1 MLPRPP
7 GDASS
12 SGLLRCFHTEGSDR
26 HVLSHEA
33 RIKGYADKGQWAAT
47 REQASEL
54 ASSSGKAV
62 VMGSMGTKFAC

>member
-12 SGLLRCFHTEGSDR
+12 TGQRCFHIEGSDR
-26 HVLSHEA
+26 HEA

-54 ASSSGKAV
+54 ANSSGKAV